1 MRIATEI
8 AVKIKEIIN
17 DNRDFEHINFYQTN
31 GEISM
36 IISKNNKKY
45 HNVLKQYESE
55 SKAIKI
61 IKKLKIYYS
70 M

>member
-8 AVKIKEIIN
+8 A
-17 DNRDFEHINFYQTN
+17 YQTN
-31 GEISM
+31 GEITM
-36 IISKNNKKY
+36 TINKNNKKY
-45 HNVLKQYESE
+45 HHVLKKYESE

-61 IKKLKIYYS
+61 TKKLRIYYG

>member
-17 DNRDFEHINFYQTN
+17 DNRDFEHINFYQTS

-36 IISKNNKKY
+36 TVNKNNKKY
-45 HNVLKQYESE
+45 HHVLKKYESE
-55 SKAIKI
+55 SKAIKVT
-61 IKKLKIYYS
+61 KKLRIYYG

>member
-1 MRIATEI
+1 MRVATEI
-8 AVKIKEIIN
+8 VVKIKEIIN
-17 DNRDFEHINFYQTN
+17 NNRDFEHINFYQTN

-45 HNVLKQYESE
+45 HNVLKKYDNVN
-55 SKAIKI
+55 KAIKI
-61 IKKLKIYYS
+61 TRKLKIYYG

>member
-8 AVKIKEIIN
+8 AVKVKEVIN
-17 DNRDFEHINFYQTN
+17 NNRDFEHISFYQIN

-45 HNVLKQYESE
+45 HYVLKKYENID
-55 SKAIKI
+55 KAIKI
-61 IKKLKIYYS
+61 TKKLKIYYGI
-70 M
+70 

>member
-36 IISKNNKKY
+36 TISKNNKKY
-45 HNVLKQYESE
+45 PHVLKKYESE

-70 M
+70 I

>member
-8 AVKIKEIIN
+8 AVKIKEINN
-17 DNRDFEHINFYQTN
+17 DNRDFEHINFYQAN

-36 IISKNNKKY
+36 TINKNDKKY
-45 HNVLKQYESE
+45 HHVLKQYDSE

-61 IKKLKIYYS
+61 TKKLKIYYS

>member
-36 IISKNNKKY
+36 TINKNNKKY
-45 HNVLKQYESE
+45 HHILKKYESE

>member
-17 DNRDFEHINFYQTN
+17 DNRDFEHINFYQAN

-36 IISKNNKKY
+36 TINKNDKKY
-45 HNVLKQYESE
+45 HHVLKQYDSE

-61 IKKLKIYYS
+61 TKKLKIYYS